1 MKVCKFPDF
10 HPDNMPGTRKR
21 VPALL
26 LALALTTCA
35 WSINLDDVRPVTLQ
49 QSQVSVRTALDE
61 IARQSGVNV
70 MYREDNIDA
79 SLRINLSLKEASL
92 SQALSAEYLAKHA
105 GELGRE
111 PMRVPREIDDAVA
124 RRKLRSLGVEIDAL
138 SPEQKDYLGI

>member
-10 HPDNMPGTRKR
+10 LPDNMPGTRKR

-61 IARQSGVNV
+61 IAGSASAQVNLV
-70 MYREDNIDA
+70 VSSSALPLAKLFQKKYGAVRRYSYRRRKGYCREKRCFERRA
-79 SLRINLSLKEASL
+79 VSAAKLQRGSL
-92 SQALSAEYLAKHA
+92 SPLL
-105 GELGRE
+105 
-111 PMRVPREIDDAVA
+111 
-124 RRKLRSLGVEIDAL
+124 
-138 SPEQKDYLGI
+138 